1 MSSFHV
7 GWSLRQNI
15 PPGVKLVLVSVCEHA
30 DHAGV
35 VQLRAEL
42 VAKEAGVALGTA
54 RKHLQDLVA
63 NGYLA
68 KGPLRTYTVLL
79 NNEPR
84 PWGTRTAPGG
94 ARVATALAPA
104 QKLDPDAGYVFV
116 REGTRAWDA
125 WCKAGHSRTLSTRR
139 RIDGRYFT
147 GWMFPT
153 LFPGAAATATEGAQ
167 PATEGSVISP
177 PPVPVESAGPT
188 AAPSPGRAAANQM
201 TEVDWHEFKP

>member
-1 MSSFHV
+1 
-7 GWSLRQNI
+7 
-15 PPGVKLVLVSVCEHA
+15 LVSVCEHA

-35 VQLRAEL
+35 VQLPAEL

-84 PWGTRTAPGG
+84 SWGSRVAPGG

-139 RIDGRYFT
+139 TIDGRTYT
-147 GWMFPT
+147 GWAMPSLFPPA
-153 LFPGAAATATEGAQ
+153 PGAAATATEG
-167 PATEGSVISP
+167 SVISP
-177 PPVPVESAGPT
+177 LPVPVESAGPT
-188 AAPSPGRAAANQM
+188 TAPSPARATTNLM
-201 TEVDWHEFKP
+201 TEADYHEFKP